1 MHNVENIEFTIIII
15 LKLTLHGISGDCA
28 WGTHKHTLLPYIHY
42 KKDKYNKQ
50 NKKSEL
56 NIKMSSKQNKVKH
69 SSSKG
74 KLQES

>member
-15 LKLTLHGISGDCA
+15 LKLTLHGISGNCA
-28 WGTHKHTLLPYIHY
+28 WGTHKHTRLPYIHY
-42 KKDKYNKQ
+42 KKDKYNTS

-56 NIKMSSKQNKVKH
+56 NIKISSKQNEGKH
-69 SSSKG
+69 SSKE